1 MECALEGMTR
11 ALSTVLEGR
20 LAALYLYGSA
30 AMGDF
35 RPGWSDIDVLCLTD
49 APLSEEQA
57 LSLVGLRQRLVGET
71 GEALYR
77 SFEGAVVALP
87 EFLAGQYSRVV
98 YWGTGGER
106 LTDRYDFDPF
116 SRVSL
121 IRYGQLIAGVDVRD
135 RLALPTMDELR
146 AAIVRHLSTIRQAAG
161 QTGPSLYSCGWL
173 LDISRCLYTLRTG
186 DILPKTAAGEWA
198 LREGLCPAADDL
210 TRALAVRREPA
221 RYKADPD
228 TRAWLSRL
236 GPAVQ
241 RFADVLEQA
250 LTDTEERMTV

>member
-1 MECALEGMTR
+1 MERALEGMAR
-11 ALSTVLEGR
+11 ALSTALGER
-20 LAALYLYGSA
+20 MAALYLYGSA

-35 RPGWSDIDVLCLTD
+35 RPGWSDIDILCLTD
-49 APLSEEQA
+49 APLDEEQA
-57 LSLVGLRQRLVGET
+57 RELVTLRQRLVEEM
-71 GEALYR
+71 GEAIYR

-87 EFLAGQYSRVV
+87 EFLTGRYSRVV

-121 IRYGQLIAGVDVRD
+121 IRYGQMLAGVDIRE
-135 RLALPTMDELR
+135 RLSLPTADELR
-146 AAIVRHLSTIRQAAG
+146 AAVARHLATIREVAG
-161 QTGPSLYSCGWL
+161 RTGPSLYACGWL

-198 LREGLCPAADDL
+198 LREGLCPVEDDL
-210 TRALAVRREPA
+210 TRALTVRREPA
-221 RYKADPD
+221 LYRDDPD
-228 TRAWLSRL
+228 TRDWLGHL

-241 RFADVLEQA
+241 RFADVLEEA
-250 LTDTEERMTV
+250 LTYKEG